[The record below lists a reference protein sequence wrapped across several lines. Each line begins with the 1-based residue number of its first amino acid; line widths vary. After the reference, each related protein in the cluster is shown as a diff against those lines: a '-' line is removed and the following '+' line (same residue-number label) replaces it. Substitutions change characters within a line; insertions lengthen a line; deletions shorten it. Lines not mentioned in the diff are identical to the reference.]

1 MRIILIAL
9 ALTGLAH
16 AHQPVVARGGA
27 SLFWP
32 GTIDASRAT
41 SLPDPTRSSSAT
53 YGRLTWPN
61 EVDLYTFTTDRDT
74 TIPVEALVPIRPFN
88 RNLRPAVLIVG
99 RELNLPVANDP
110 PLRPP
115 EGFQASIVTA
125 PEQDDRTVF
134 FEPFSLEKL
143 YHGSE
148 VRLAVKKGHT
158 YYVAV
163 YSPQQ
168 TTGSYSLGLG
178 TVEDFRGVSV
188 LNLLS
193 NIFAAKLESHARP
206 GYLWWDLLGVG
217 ILLLAIGLGL
227 GGAMLSPASQ
237 AAQFVAVALLVIS
250 AVILYRESGISGV
263 AVFQAVLLVPIVA
276 ALFRRHVRERSGWS
290 LGGWILELLL
300 ASWYLVLL
308 R

>member
-1 MRIILIAL
+1 MRIILFAL
-9 ALTGLAH
+9 ALAGLAH
-16 AHQPVVARGGA
+16 AHQPVVPKGGP

-41 SLPDPTRSSSAT
+41 ALPDPTQSSSAT

-61 EVDLYTFTTDRDT
+61 EVDLYTFTADRDT

-88 RNLRPAVLIVG
+88 RDFRPAVLIVG
-99 RELNLPVANDP
+99 RELNLPIVNDP

-115 EGFQASIVTA
+115 DGFQASILTA
-125 PEQDDRTVF
+125 PEQDDRSVF

-143 YHGSE
+143 YHGRE
-148 VRLAVKKGHT
+148 VKLAVKKGQT
-158 YYVAV
+158 YFVAV

-193 NIFAAKLESHARP
+193 NIFAAKLETHARP

-217 ILLLAIGLGL
+217 ILLLAVALGL
-227 GGAMLSPASQ
+227 GGAMLAPSSQ
-237 AAQFVAVALLVIS
+237 AAQFAAIALLLIS

-276 ALFRRHVRERSGWS
+276 ALFRRNLREMSGWS
-290 LGGWILELLL
+290 LAGWILQLFL
-300 ASWYLVLL
+300 AAWYLVLL